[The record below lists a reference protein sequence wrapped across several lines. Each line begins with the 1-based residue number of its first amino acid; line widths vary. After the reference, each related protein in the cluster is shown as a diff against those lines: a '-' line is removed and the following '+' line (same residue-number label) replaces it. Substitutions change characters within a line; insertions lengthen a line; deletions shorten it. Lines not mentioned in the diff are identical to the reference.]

1 MLLEATRTSQVKPS
15 GNALTP
21 PKSDEK
27 YGNQARTLE

>member
-1 MLLEATRTSQVKPS
+1 MLLEATRTSQVKPN

-27 YGNQARTLE
+27 YDMAIKPEL